1 MGVFRNSG
9 PVGCPIGDCK
19 VGDRAALIEI
29 IHGLFRDSLFTK
41 TQGYAADTLRCTMF
55 RGSRLRHL

>member
-1 MGVFRNSG
+1 M
-9 PVGCPIGDCK
+9 PDGDCK

-41 TQGYAADTLRCTMF
+41 TRRYAADTQRCTMF
-55 RGSRLRHL
+55 LWFKAATFVV